1 MSFMGRSAVRG
12 FESLRVHRKKQKNGN
27 KRRIRKETWDCDLA
41 VSCGPTVEENVEC
54 KDSVAVQTVDTI
66 QIVSDSTAVDTV
78 KSE

>member
-1 MSFMGRSAVRG
+1 MKKFLVMVLTIG
-12 FESLRVHRKKQKNGN
+12 F
-27 KRRIRKETWDCDLA
+27 LA

-66 QIVSDSTAVDTV
+66 QIASDSTAVDTV